1 MAKLVDALD
10 LGSSAAMRESS
21 SLSIR
26 TKFRKSSFFRLLF
39 FLRLKSKGVEW
50 CLIYFFTNQKPR
62 RYFGHKM
69 DTIPNK
75 PQKENRLN
83 DCLDG
88 LNLAPRAGLE
98 PATCGLTVRRSTD

>member
-1 MAKLVDALD
+1 MNYAFSLCPSVAPNSEKAAF
-10 LGSSAAMRESS
+10 LGC
-21 SLSIR
+21 
-26 TKFRKSSFFRLLF
+26 F

-50 CLIYFFTNQKPR
+50 YLIYFFTNQKPR

-75 PQKENRLN
+75 LQKENRLN

-98 PATCGLTVRRSTD
+98 PAACGLKVRKKQNPQNSIY

>member
-1 MAKLVDALD
+1 
-10 LGSSAAMRESS
+10 
-21 SLSIR
+21 
-26 TKFRKSSFFRLLF
+26 
-39 FLRLKSKGVEW
+39 
-50 CLIYFFTNQKPR
+50 
-62 RYFGHKM
+62 M
-69 DTIPNK
+69 DTTPNE